1 MHISRPRLIV
11 LAAAT
16 LVASVLPLSPSIA
29 APTVIESDRSDNL
42 VTFAYDSDT
51 GEKTSDSTWTRKGGN
66 DDVLFRVAIIETED
80 SGTGLLGKLALRLEG
95 DQAVRYDGWFALRV
109 VDDSGDV
116 TFYRSRPSDITLR
129 PRPGLRRAAVR
140 FRFDV
145 PSGTHTASG
154 SFEV

>member
-1 MHISRPRLIV
+1 MHMSRPRLMV
-11 LAAAT
+11 LTVAA
-16 LVASVLPLSPSIA
+16 LVASVLSESPSMA
-29 APTVIESDRSDNL
+29 APTVIDGDRSDNL
-42 VTFAYDSDT
+42 VTFTYDSNT
-51 GEKTSDSTWTRKGGN
+51 GQKTSDSTWTRKGGN

-80 SGTGLLGKLALRLEG
+80 SGSGLLGKLTLRLEA

-116 TFYRSRPSDITLR
+116 TFYRSRPSEITLR
-129 PRPGLRRAAVR
+129 PRPGLRRAAMR

-154 SFEV
+154 SFEA

>member
-1 MHISRPRLIV
+1 MSRPRLMV
-11 LAAAT
+11 LTVAA
-16 LVASVLPLSPSIA
+16 LVASVLSESPSMA
-29 APTVIESDRSDNL
+29 APTVIDGDRSDNL
-42 VTFAYDSDT
+42 VTFTYDSNT
-51 GEKTSDSTWTRKGGN
+51 GQKTSDSTWTRKGGN

-80 SGTGLLGKLALRLEG
+80 SGSGLLGKLTLRLEA

-116 TFYRSRPSDITLR
+116 TFYRSRPSEITLR
-129 PRPGLRRAAVR
+129 PRPGLRRAAMR

-154 SFEV
+154 SFEA